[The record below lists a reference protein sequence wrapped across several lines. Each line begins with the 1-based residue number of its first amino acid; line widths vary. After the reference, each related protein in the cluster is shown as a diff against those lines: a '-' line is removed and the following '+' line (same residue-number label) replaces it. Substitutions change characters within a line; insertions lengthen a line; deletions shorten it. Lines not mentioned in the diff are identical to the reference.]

1 MVQLH
6 LLARARKRR
15 RPSIVPSIR
24 SMCRHGVAICQ
35 ARHGNASTNSYD
47 GLPTWFYHIPTHDQN
62 YRGAWPLTQ
71 TPGTAHSATSST
83 STSVRIIISV
93 SACHHAKTEASAS
106 IINCA
111 DNGTNVSLRFAHPRF
126 VSVYKSTIRRINAR
140 RTHRTL
146 KCSLVERPSQLLA
159 HAVARQ
165 HRPVIHA

>member
-47 GLPTWFYHIPTHDQN
+47 GLPTWFCHIPTHDQN
-62 YRGAWPLTQ
+62 YRGAWSPTQ
-71 TPGTAHSATSST
+71 PPRTAHSATSST

-93 SACHHAKTEASAS
+93 SACHHAKTEASVS
-106 IINCA
+106 IVNCT
-111 DNGTNVSLRFAHPRF
+111 DNGTNVSSRFAHPRF
-126 VSVYKSTIRRINAR
+126 VSFHKSTTRRINAR
-140 RTHRTL
+140 RTHCTL
-146 KCSLVERPSQLLA
+146 KCSLVERLA
-159 HAVARQ
+159 QRFAYTVARE
-165 HRPVIHA
+165 HRSVIHA